1 MSLGLCVCGCGQFA
15 RTFAKAVR
23 SFKWFAAG
31 DVELFFAS
39 RDMGRARA
47 YARRFGGAGAF
58 GSYEEAAAD
67 PRVDAL
73 YLCTPHHLH
82 MEQTLMAARASKHV
96 LVEKPI
102 ARTVDEAE
110 RMIAAASEA
119 SVKLMVAENYR
130 FMPLLL
136 KSRELITQGAIGR
149 VRFIQVQEEGNYNVV
164 GWRTDLE
171 MMGGGVLIDGGIH
184 SIDMIRDLAGEPEEV
199 YASVLPR
206 KIPDLEG
213 EDGIVLMLRLGG
225 GATGLVNHAWGISK
239 RAWKL
244 WVAISGTEG
253 RIYFEPRGTTL
264 TLETARGTSRLRF
277 PDDRTG
283 IGGMVRELR
292 DSIAE
297 DRPPLTS
304 GEEGLRDLRVVLD
317 AYQSAATG
325 AAVGVG

>member
-15 RTFAKAVR
+15 RTFVRAVR
-23 SFKWFAAG
+23 SFKGLEAG
-31 DVELFFAS
+31 DIELFFAS
-39 RDMGRARA
+39 RDLGMARA
-47 YARRFGGAGAF
+47 YSRRFSGAGAF
-58 GSYEEAAAD
+58 GSYQEAAAD

-82 MEQTLMAARASKHV
+82 MEQTLMATRASKHV

-102 ARTVDEAE
+102 ARTEDEA
-110 RMIAAASEA
+110 RTMIAAAREA
-119 SVKLMVAENYR
+119 GVKLMVAENYR
-130 FMPLLL
+130 FMPLVL
-136 KSRELITQGAIGR
+136 KSRELIQQGAIGH
-149 VRFIQVQEEGNYNVV
+149 VRFIQVQEEGNYQVV
-164 GWRTDLE
+164 GWRTDQD

-184 SIDMIRDLAGEPEEV
+184 SVAMIRDLAGEPVEV

-225 GATGLVNHAWGISK
+225 GAAGLVNHAWGISK

-244 WVAISGTEG
+244 WVAVSGTEG

-264 TLETARGTSRLRF
+264 TLETAQGTSRLRF

-283 IGGMVRELR
+283 IGGMVREFR
-292 DSIAE
+292 DSITE

-304 GEEGLRDLRVVLD
+304 GEEGLRDLVVVLK
-317 AYQSAATG
+317 AYESAATG
-325 AAVGVG
+325 AGVGVK